1 MRTMAKTKHRQ
12 KKSFNLMTPLIL
24 IAAVAVIAFSINL
37 SSTDLREQ
45 EQIYLEREA
54 DLQEQIKAEQKRTEE
69 LEQQKKHVG
78 MKQYIEEVARDRL
91 GLIDP
96 DEVLIKENDD

>member
-1 MRTMAKTKHRQ
+1 MTMAKTKHRQ

-54 DLQEQIKAEQKRTEE
+54 DLQEQIKAEQKSTEE

-78 MKQYIEEVARDRL
+78 TKQYIEEVARDRL